1 MKKDFYDFNHNQDM
15 LDLTEEL
22 NVKVKALNPNIEIQL
37 LDNDSSL
44 IEGDSRL
51 DGCGP
56 KTEFTATIG
65 LSIEYKLPSN
75 SALLLLASNI
85 PKEWPQKEKWPC
97 LGKKV
102 APWNLKSS
110 KTRLDDQ
117 NIAFWAPDKYHYLIS
132 EYVSHP
138 SITTHYK
145 TNGLNSFR
153 VVASIKTPDKTT
165 EKGRRFPEKRH
176 EAFIDIV
183 LQAESTTKYGLK
195 IALQK
200 EIKNIIEEM
209 NQLDK
214 RLRSKKNFWNTLKAR
229 FL

>member
-1 MKKDFYDFNHNQDM
+1 MKKDFYDFNHNQNM

-44 IEGDSRL
+44 IEGDLRL

-75 SALLLLASNI
+75 SAFLLLASNI
-85 PKEWPQKEKWPC
+85 PKEWPEEEQIPYLGEKE
-97 LGKKV
+97 
-102 APWNLKSS
+102 
-110 KTRLDDQ
+110 DQ

-132 EYVSHP
+132 AYVSHP
-138 SITTHYK
+138 NNYYK
-145 TNGLNSFR
+145 TDGLNSFR

-165 EKGRRFPEKRH
+165 EKGRRFPEKRY

-195 IALQK
+195 LALQK

-214 RLRSKKNFWNTLKAR
+214 RLTSKKNFWNTLIAR
-229 FL
+229 FI

>member
-1 MKKDFYDFNHNQDM
+1 MKKDFYDFNHNQNM

-44 IEGDSRL
+44 IEGDLRL

-75 SALLLLASNI
+75 SAFLLLASNI
-85 PKEWPQKEKWPC
+85 PKEWPLTERPQS
-97 LGKKV
+97 
-102 APWNLKSS
+102 AIDF
-110 KTRLDDQ
+110 DD
-117 NIAFWAPDKYHYLIS
+117 IAFWAPDKYHYLTS
-132 EYVSHP
+132 EYISKP
-138 SITTHYK
+138 WRYF
-145 TNGLNSFR
+145 NNGGLNSFR

-165 EKGRRFPEKRH
+165 EKGRRFPEKRY

-195 IALQK
+195 LALQK
-200 EIKNIIEEM
+200 EIKNTIEEM

-214 RLRSKKNFWNTLKAR
+214 RLRSKKNFWNTLTAR

>member
-15 LDLTEEL
+15 LDLIEDL
-22 NVKVKALNPNIEIQL
+22 NVKVKTLNPNIEVQL
-37 LDNDSSL
+37 LDNDSNL

-75 SALLLLASNI
+75 TAFLLLASNI
-85 PKEWPQKEKWPC
+85 PKEWPHEKE
-97 LGKKV
+97 
-102 APWNLKSS
+102 
-110 KTRLDDQ
+110 DQ

-165 EKGRRFPEKRH
+165 EKGRRYPEKRY
-176 EAFIDIV
+176 EAFIDIA
-183 LQAESTTKYGLK
+183 LEAESTTKYGLK
-195 IALQK
+195 LELQK
-200 EIKNIIEEM
+200 EIKGIIEEM
-209 NQLDK
+209 DQLDK
-214 RLRSKKNFWNTLKAR
+214 RLRSKKNFWNTLTAR